1 MALHTKEEFAK
12 LCRTDSK
19 NLYSYFSR
27 KGAIRVVLRTDG
39 LIDDKEPLNQ
49 PYLKKRRAI
58 IENAEIEDKLELGE
72 KKEIRKPTNDTES
85 LLDQKTRKQIEE
97 LEKKIQLYETK
108 ISKANEESI
117 PKEHAV
123 YLIKNYSISIKNV
136 WVSAVRQFTMQKAI
150 SLGMTKE
157 EIIEFEKFIA
167 DLVNEAM
174 RSGVDEAN
182 KNIRKLA
189 KEFAGKKGRGE
200 RE

>member
-12 LCRTDSK
+12 ICNIDSK
-19 NLYSYFSR
+19 NLYTYFSR
-27 KGAIRVVLRTDG
+27 TGAQRVILRPDG

-49 PYLKKRRAI
+49 PFISKRRNSKPAEKTEPRI
-58 IENAEIEDKLELGE
+58 IEKQTPSNL
-72 KKEIRKPTNDTES
+72 TDTES
-85 LLDQKTRKQIEE
+85 LFDQKTRKQIEE

-117 PKEHAV
+117 PREHAV

-150 SLGMTKE
+150 SLGMSKE
-157 EIIEFEKFIA
+157 EIITFEKYIA
-167 DLVNEAM
+167 DIVNEAM
-174 RSGVDEAN
+174 RTGVEEAN

>member
-1 MALHTKEEFAK
+1 MALHTKNEFAK
-12 LCRTDSK
+12 LCNIDSK

-27 KGAIRVVLRTDG
+27 TGNIRVVLRDDG

-49 PYLKKRRAI
+49 PFISKNRKI
-58 IENAEIEDKLELGE
+58 PGE
-72 KKEIRKPTNDTES
+72 VEKETPKSKEVVTDTES
-85 LLDQKTRKQIEE
+85 LFDQKTRKQIEE

-157 EIIEFEKFIA
+157 EIIVFEKYIA